1 MFKRTLVVLLLSA
14 TCVAHAAT
22 GRSKAE
28 TAEGQPNIIV
38 VFTDDQGFA
47 DIGVHGQAADI
58 KTPNIDALARD
69 GVTCTSGYITAPQ
82 CSPSRAGLLTG
93 KYQQRFGFDTI
104 PDAPLRLEETTIAE
118 RLKEA
123 GYTTGMVGKWHLE
136 PNHTC
141 VKWGREVCPDQVEGN
156 KVTPSVELIMNYFPA
171 AQGFDEFFKGEMNR
185 YYANYGLDG
194 KDLKFPGEWMD
205 VPGYRLDIQTDA
217 AAAFIKRNKND
228 PFFLYLAYFAPHV
241 PLEAT
246 EKYLSRF
253 PEDMPERR
261 RYALAMMSAVD
272 DGIGRIRAQLKD
284 LELDKNTLIFYMSDN
299 GAPLGANGG
308 PAAYLA
314 DLLPVDH
321 PGGIWDGSLNTPWV
335 GEKGMLMEGGIRVPY
350 LVSWPARLPKG
361 KTYSEPVISLDMA
374 ATCLA
379 AAGQPIPEELDGV
392 DLVPLLK
399 DDVKPGRALY
409 WRFWQ
414 QSAIRQGKWK
424 YLYLSDGRE
433 CLYDLESDRHE
444 KDNLIARHPEK
455 TKELRKA
462 LADWNDGL
470 EPKGMPSEP
479 INEQEKLWFG
489 HYLNPGQ

>member
-1 MFKRTLVVLLLSA
+1 MRNSLHYGWVVAALLF
-14 TCVAHAAT
+14 CGNVHAAES
-22 GRSKAE
+22 RSKAE

-38 VFTDDQGFA
+38 IFTDDQGHA
-47 DIGVHGQAADI
+47 DIGIHGQVADI
-58 KTPNIDALARD
+58 KTPHIDALAKD

-104 PDAPLRLEETTIAE
+104 PDAPLRLEEITIAE

-141 VKWGREVCPDQVEGN
+141 VDWGREVCPDQVEGN

-194 KDLKFPGEWMD
+194 KDLKSPGEWMD

-253 PEDMPERR
+253 PGEMPERR

-272 DGIGRIRAQLKD
+272 DGIGRIRELLKD
-284 LELDKNTLIFYMSDN
+284 LELDENTLIFFMSDN
-299 GAPLGANGG
+299 GAPLKIDMKDIPISFQGGA
-308 PAAYLA
+308 
-314 DLLPVDH
+314 
-321 PGGIWDGSLNTPWV
+321 WDGSLNTPWI

-350 LVSWPARLPKG
+350 LVSWPAKLPKG
-361 KTYSEPVISLDMA
+361 KTYKEPVISLDMA

-379 AAGQPIPEELDGV
+379 AAGQPIPKEFDGV
-392 DLVPLLK
+392 DLVPLLAGGAK
-399 DDVKPGRALY
+399 QDRALY

-414 QSAIRQGKWK
+414 QTAIRKDQWK
-424 YLYLSDGRE
+424 YLRLSDGRE

-455 TKELRKA
+455 AKELRKA
-462 LADWNDGL
+462 LAEWNDQL
-470 EPKGMPSEP
+470 EPKGMPDKP
-479 INEQEKLWFG
+479 INEQEKLWFE

>member
-1 MFKRTLVVLLLSA
+1 MVLLLS
-14 TCVAHAAT
+14 VACAAVE
-22 GRSKAE
+22 K
-28 TAEGQPNIIV
+28 PNIIV
-38 VFTDDQGFA
+38 IFTDDQGFA
-47 DIGVHGQAADI
+47 DIGVHGQVKDI
-58 KTPNIDALARD
+58 KTPHIDALARD
-69 GVTCTSGYITAPQ
+69 GITCTSGYITAPQ

-104 PDAPLRLEETTIAE
+104 PDAPLRLEEVTIAE
-118 RLKEA
+118 RLKEV

-141 VKWGREVCPDQVEGN
+141 VEWGREVCPDQVKGN
-156 KVTPSVELIMNYFPA
+156 KVTAPVELIMNYFPA
-171 AQGFDEFFKGEMNR
+171 AQGFDEYFKGEMNR

-194 KDLKFPGEWMD
+194 KDLKSSGEWMD

-217 AAAFIKRNKND
+217 AAAFIKRNKKE

-253 PEDMPERR
+253 PRSTGSGQAGKMPERR

-272 DGIGRIRAQLKD
+272 DGIGRIRELLKD
-284 LELDKNTLIFYMSDN
+284 LKLDENTLIFYMSDN

-308 PAAYLA
+308 SAAYLA
-314 DLLPVDH
+314 DVHPVDH

-361 KTYSEPVISLDMA
+361 KTYKEPVISLDMA

-379 AAGQPIPEELDGV
+379 AAGQPIPKEFDGV
-392 DLVPLLK
+392 DLVPLLAGGGK
-399 DDVKPGRALY
+399 QDRALY

-414 QSAIRQGKWK
+414 QTAIRKDQWK
-424 YLYLSDGRE
+424 YLHLSDGRE

-444 KDNLIARHPEK
+444 KDNLIAQHPEK
-455 TKELRKA
+455 AKALRKA
-462 LADWNDGL
+462 LAEWNDEL
-470 EPKGMPSEP
+470 EPKGMPAGP
-479 INEQEKLWFG
+479 IDVQEKFWFG
-489 HYLNPGQ
+489 HYLNLGQ